1 MRGDP
6 ALASLGETA
15 PPQAIANLREK
26 WGLNEPIGK
35 QYIDFLG
42 RLMRLNLG
50 TAYSNGQDIATWV
63 WRVLPYTVELA
74 LAFVVGALVIGIPFG
89 FLTSLFQNS
98 AVDYVVRIASL
109 AGMSLPTFYIG
120 VLFLLAF
127 SVKLDWFPIMG
138 GGERGNPGNLMYHLF
153 LPGLSGALYL
163 AAYVTRFV
171 RTAMLEVLRQDYMTT
186 ARAKGLTERI
196 VIFKHGF
203 RNGLIPLVTVIGLY
217 FAMLLGGSILIEI
230 VFSRPGL
237 GRIVVGAIETRDYI
251 LLQSVMIIFVLMVG
265 VVNLLVDL
273 SYGVIDP
280 RIRYS

>member
-1 MRGDP
+1 M
-6 ALASLGETA
+6 
-15 PPQAIANLREK
+15 
-26 WGLNEPIGK
+26 
-35 QYIDFLG
+35 
-42 RLMRLNLG
+42 
-50 TAYSNGQDIATWV
+50 
-63 WRVLPYTVELA
+63 
-74 LAFVVGALVIGIPFG
+74 
-89 FLTSLFQNS
+89 TSLFQNS
-98 AVDYVVRIASL
+98 VLDYVVRIASL

-138 GGERGNPGNLMYHLF
+138 GGERGNPGDLMYHLF

-265 VVNLLVDL
+265 LVNLLVDL